1 MIFPDEKTERSW
13 VSLTQEKHAR
23 LAKARAVAIEAA
35 WRDLPTNEQARYI
48 ELAYQAV
55 KAEERTN

>member
-1 MIFPDEKTERSW
+1 MTFPDEPTKQAW

-23 LAKARAVAIEAA
+23 MVKAREMAKEAA
-35 WRDLPTNEQARYI
+35 WRDLPTNEQSRYF
-48 ELAYQAV
+48 EWAYQAV